1 MPDVV
6 RYLAALIVGV
16 HGLIHLM
23 GFIAYFPFANIA
35 ELPYKTTQMNGR
47 LKLGRGGTRAISL
60 LWLLAAI
67 GFVLS
72 VGGMLADQGWW
83 QIVMGVSALL
93 SLVISALDWSVA
105 FRGTLIDIAILC
117 VLLVAQW

>member
-1 MPDVV
+1 MPAFV

-23 GFIAYFPFANIA
+23 GFIAYWPLAEIK

-47 LKLGRGGTRAISL
+47 LKLGRGGTRAISV

-72 VGGMLADQGWW
+72 VGGMVADQGWW
-83 QIVMGVSALL
+83 QTVMGLSALL
-93 SLVISALDWSVA
+93 SLVISAMDWSVA
-105 FRGTLIDIAILC
+105 FRGTLIDLVILS